1 MCFMYKL
8 TDIVLFFFAYLFIFI
23 VNLLVLSSEFKTQ
36 SLKLLEQKYLKTSFR
51 VRKGLW
57 VIISITNNTQLELFT
72 CLLGI
77 SCQ

>member
-1 MCFMYKL
+1 MCSMYKL

-23 VNLLVLSSEFKTQ
+23 VNLLVLSSEFKAQ
-36 SLKLLEQKYLKTSFR
+36 SLKLLEQKYLKTSFP

-57 VIISITNNTQLELFT
+57 VIISITNNTQLELCT
-72 CLLGI
+72 YLLGI

>member
-8 TDIVLFFFAYLFIFI
+8 TDIVLFFFALFIFI

-57 VIISITNNTQLELFT
+57 VIISITNNTQLE
-72 CLLGI
+72 
-77 SCQ
+77 

>member
-1 MCFMYKL
+1 MYKL
-8 TDIVLFFFAYLFIFI
+8 TDIVLFFFAFLFIFI

-51 VRKGLW
+51 VR
-57 VIISITNNTQLELFT
+57 TY
-72 CLLGI
+72 LLCI